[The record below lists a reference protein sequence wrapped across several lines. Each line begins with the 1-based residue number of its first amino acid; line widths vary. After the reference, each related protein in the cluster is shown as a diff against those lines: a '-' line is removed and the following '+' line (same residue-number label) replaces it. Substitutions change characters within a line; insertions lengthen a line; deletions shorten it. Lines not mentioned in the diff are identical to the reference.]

1 MTVALIGLGHWGCR
15 FVPKLLNHALV
26 KGLYCYDIDDA
37 RSRRI
42 IQDFPSVKVSS
53 DYESVLNN
61 PEIEAVII
69 ATPVASHYSL
79 AKKALE
85 SGKHVLLEKPLTNRV
100 DEAQHLVDLASARA
114 LKLMVDHIT
123 LYSGAARSIKR
134 LIESQTLGKVIYF
147 DAVRANLGLIQ
158 SDVSVV
164 WDLAIHEFA
173 LIDYLLGEM
182 PNRVSATGAAFYGSL
197 EEIADVTLSFEGG
210 IVAHVHVSW
219 LSPVKKRKL
228 IIGGM
233 KKMLVFDDMVS
244 DKKLKL
250 FDRGVDLSVNAGVD
264 KPIVTYRDGDCQVLD
279 HDRTE
284 PMVAVISE
292 FMKAISEG
300 REPLTNGAVGLR
312 CVRILQAAEK
322 SVKQRGTSVNLG

>member
-1 MTVALIGLGHWGCR
+1 MTVALIGLGHWGYR

-26 KGLYCYDIDDA
+26 EGLCCYDIDDA

-42 IQDFPSVKVSS
+42 VQDFPSVKVSS
-53 DYESVLNN
+53 DYESVLDN
-61 PEIEAVII
+61 PEIEAVVI
-69 ATPVASHYSL
+69 ATPVTSHYSL

-100 DEAQHLVDLASARA
+100 DEAQHLVDLASARE

-123 LYSGAARSIKR
+123 VYSGAARSIKR
-134 LIESQTLGKVIYF
+134 LIDSQTLGKVLYF
-147 DAVRANLGLIQ
+147 NAVRANLGLIQ

-173 LIDYLLGEM
+173 LIQYLLGEM
-182 PNRVSATGAAFYGSL
+182 PNTVSATGAAFYGSL
-197 EEIADVTLSFEGG
+197 EEIADVILSFEGG
-210 IVAHVHVSW
+210 IIAHVHVSW
-219 LSPVKKRKL
+219 LSPVKKREL

-233 KKMLVFDDMVS
+233 KKMLVFDDTVS
-244 DKKLKL
+244 EKKLKL

-264 KPIVTYRDGDCQVLD
+264 KPTVTYRDGDCQVLD

-284 PMVAVISE
+284 PMVAVIDE

-312 CVRILQAAEK
+312 CVRVLQAAEK
-322 SVKQRGTSVNLG
+322 SVKQGGTSVNLE